1 MSAALLAEAERPAP
15 AETRVPVLAVE
26 DLSVEFRTRSGTVRA
41 LEKVSLAVHRGECVG
56 VVGESGSG
64 KSVTAYAVMRLLDDA
79 GRVTA
84 GSVRFSG
91 IDLLA
96 ASARDI
102 AELRGREMSMIFQN
116 PRAALN
122 PIRPV
127 GRQIADVLVRHGG
140 VTSAQAPEQ
149 AARLL
154 AEVGIPDPAR
164 RARAYPFELSGG
176 MCQRVGIALA
186 LACSPALL
194 IADEPTT
201 GLDVTTQ
208 AVIMDLV
215 TGLARERGMATLLIT
230 HDLGLATEY
239 CDRIVVMHAGHV
251 VEEAPTEAIFLRPRH
266 PYTSKL
272 IAATPRPGI
281 PLSALESIPGGLPDL
296 RRDDLPAC
304 RYLARCERAG
314 ADCAAPPLPRI
325 EAGGGMVAC
334 RHPL

>member
-1 MSAALLAEAERPAP
+1 MRDIAATLDVEPPLANP
-15 AETRVPVLAVE
+15 RVPVLDVQG
-26 DLSVEFRTRSGTVRA
+26 LSVEFRTRSGTVRA
-41 LEKVSLAVHRGECVG
+41 LEEVSLAVHRGECVG

-64 KSVTAYAVMRLLDDA
+64 KSVTAYAVMRLLDAA

-102 AELRGREMSMIFQN
+102 ADLRGREMSMIFQN

-127 GRQIADVLVRHGG
+127 GRQIADVLLRHAGA
-140 VTSAQAPEQ
+140 TRDAAPER
-149 AARLL
+149 AVRLL

-176 MCQRVGIALA
+176 MCQRIGIALA
-186 LACSPALL
+186 LACRPALL

-215 TGLARERGMATLLIT
+215 TGLAKERGMATVLIT

-251 VEEAPTEAIFLRPRH
+251 VEAAPTAEIFARPRH
-266 PYTSKL
+266 PYTAKL
-272 IAATPRPGI
+272 MAATPRPGV
-281 PLSALESIPGGLPDL
+281 PLSGLASIPGNLPDL
-296 RRDDLPAC
+296 RSAALPAC
-304 RYLARCERAG
+304 RFLARCERAE
-314 ADCAAPPLPRI
+314 ATCAAAPLPRLQ
-325 EAGGGMVAC
+325 EGRHLVAC